1 MRQIAKI
8 AGGDFYTASS
18 VSDLKTIYSTLA
30 EQIGYQTMSG
40 DASRGWLI
48 LGALLALVSA
58 SSALVLTQRLPRGE
72 CLRAR
77 CDRVSR
83 CRLGR
88 FAPFRSAER
97 KFAPRARA

>member
-40 DASRGWLI
+40 DASRGWLL

-58 SSALVLTQRLPRGE
+58 SSALVLTQRLP
-72 CLRAR
+72 
-77 CDRVSR
+77 
-83 CRLGR
+83 
-88 FAPFRSAER
+88 
-97 KFAPRARA
+97 